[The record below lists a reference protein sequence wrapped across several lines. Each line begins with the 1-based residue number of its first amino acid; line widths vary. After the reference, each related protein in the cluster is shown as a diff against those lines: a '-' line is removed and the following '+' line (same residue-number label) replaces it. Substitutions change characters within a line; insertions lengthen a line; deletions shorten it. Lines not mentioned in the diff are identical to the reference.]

1 MKKQLLDSRK
11 FFALSCIY
19 MSVASAAF
27 AAEEAITELPA
38 VTVTV
43 GRGANLQEMDMST
56 TVMTREQVQQAPAT
70 SIQQIIN
77 KIPGVFAPEQAAGQL
92 HPTSQVFSM
101 RGFGTTTNINTLVM
115 VDGIPINDPYFRTL
129 DWEQVPKDSI
139 ERIEVIR
146 GGGATSLWGNL
157 AMGGIVNIVTREP
170 VAGEKRINASYGSF
184 NTKIGDVAATLSS
197 SDTLKVGINFGG
209 MMTDGYQKVPA
220 QYRSPQ
226 MVPTASHSG
235 KLTLSAYYTPDQ
247 DSKYYLKMF
256 GHKLQEQGALWSNTS
271 NAWDKYQ
278 VSGGGSTKLS
288 GGGSIN
294 VNGWFDRGEMDTQNA
309 GVTYNILT
317 PNAAVAPYVSQI
329 EQAKNHS
336 MGGSLFY
343 KNDFENI
350 NGFMVGADF
359 RDITAHDNENFYGST
374 GAQTSHIVIRAEHR
388 FQGIFAQGTYR
399 PSGIP
404 LDITVGLRED
414 FFQAVNASTAN
425 QVGTAAAP
433 TVTNNLA
440 NKSYRQF
447 DPRIGAKYYF
457 ANGFDVRAA
466 LYKNFAAQGMNQ
478 MYRTT
483 RSGTNY
489 LAANVGLV
497 PQSNIGQEIGIDY
510 IQPGLDVAFTL
521 FSNKLSNYIDYA
533 PVCVSAVAGGCDGN
547 AAIVGTGFD
556 NGTVRQ
562 INQYVNAGNA
572 TLKGAELLANWQ
584 ASETVQL
591 NGGLTRTIAYLN
603 SSVYPTAAPTNLQLG
618 QVPSWMATFSPTWQ
632 ATSSLKLTLQV
643 KSFPEFWNNT
653 AHTVVNSAATLADVG
668 FAYKYSKSVDIYGSV
683 QNIGSKSYYDNGL
696 GYSNINRTALNT
708 STIPT
713 LGIPFNMNVGI
724 RASF

>member
-1 MKKQLLDSRK
+1 MKARNKRSCL
-11 FFALSCIY
+11 ALSLLTIAVSQAVY
-19 MSVASAAF
+19 

-43 GRGANLQEMDMST
+43 GRGENLQEMDMST
-56 TVMTREQVQQAPAT
+56 TVMTREQVQDAPAP
-70 SIQQIIN
+70 SVQQIIN
-77 KIPGVFAPEQAAGQL
+77 KIPGVFAPEQAAGQI
-92 HPTSQVFSM
+92 HPTGQVFSL

-170 VAGEKRINASYGSF
+170 VVGEKRINASYGSF
-184 NTKIGDVAATLSS
+184 NTKAGDAAFTLSS
-197 SDTLKVGINFGG
+197 SETLKLGVNFGG
-209 MMTDGYQKVPA
+209 TQTDGYHKTPI

-226 MVPTASHSG
+226 MVPTASHAG
-235 KLTLSAYYTPDQ
+235 KATVSAYYTPSQ
-247 DSKYYLKMF
+247 DSKYYLKVF
-256 GHKLQEQGALWSNTS
+256 GHKLQEHGALWSITS
-271 NAWDKYQ
+271 NSWDKYQ
-278 VSGGGSTKLS
+278 INGGGSTKLS

-294 VNGWFDRGEMDTQNA
+294 INGWFDKGEMDTTNA
-309 GVTYNILT
+309 GYSYNILT
-317 PNAAVAPYVSQI
+317 PTAAVTPYVSHV

-343 KNDFENI
+343 KNDFKSI

-359 RDITAHDNENFYGST
+359 RGITADDNENFFGAN
-374 GAQTSHIVIRAEHR
+374 GAQTSHILIRAEHR

-414 FFQAVNASTAN
+414 FFQTIDAKVAN

-433 TVTNNLA
+433 TTINNLA

-457 ANGFDVRAA
+457 ENGFDVRGAV
-466 LYKNFAAQGMNQ
+466 YKNFAAQGMNQ
-478 MYRTT
+478 MYRST

-489 LAANVGLV
+489 LAYNAVLS
-497 PQSNIGQEIGIDY
+497 PQSNIGKEIGIDY
-510 IQPGLDVAFTL
+510 IQPGFDVAFTI
-521 FSNKLSNYIDYA
+521 FSNNLSNYIDYA
-533 PVCVSAVAGGCDGN
+533 PVCVSAAAGGCDTH
-547 AAIVGTGFD
+547 AAIAGTGFD
-556 NGTVRQ
+556 NGTVKQ
-562 INQYVNAGNA
+562 INQYVNAGNVV
-572 TLKGAELLANWQ
+572 LKGVELLGNWQ
-584 ASETVQL
+584 VSETVRV
-591 NGGLTRTIAYLN
+591 NGGVTRTIAYLT
-603 SSVYPTAAPTNLQLG
+603 SSAYPTAAPTNLQLG
-618 QVPSWMATFSPTWQ
+618 QVPSWMATLAPSWQ
-632 ATSSLKLTLQV
+632 ATPNLKLTLQV

-668 FAYKYSKSVDIYGSV
+668 FSYKLSKTADFYGTA
-683 QNIGSKSYYDNGL
+683 QNIGSKSYYDSGL
-696 GYSNINRTALNT
+696 QYTTINRTALTT
-708 STIPT
+708 STIPS
-713 LGIPFNMNVGI
+713 LGIPLNVNIGV
-724 RASF
+724 RVSF

>member
-1 MKKQLLDSRK
+1 MKKQLLNSGK
-11 FFALSCIY
+11 VFALSCIY
-19 MSVASAAF
+19 VSIANAAF
-27 AAEEAITELPA
+27 AAEEAIAELPA

-56 TVMTREQVQQAPAT
+56 TVMTREQVQLAPAP
-70 SIQQIIN
+70 SVQQIIN
-77 KIPGVFAPEQAAGQL
+77 KIPGVFAPEQAAGQI
-92 HPTSQVFSM
+92 HPTGQVFSM

-170 VAGEKRINASYGSF
+170 VADEKRINASYGSF
-184 NTKIGDVAATLSS
+184 NTKAGDVAVTLSS
-197 SDTLKVGINFGG
+197 SEKLKTGINFGG
-209 MMTDGYQKVPA
+209 TMTDGYHKTPA

-226 MVPTASHSG
+226 MVPTASHAG
-235 KLTLSAYYTPDQ
+235 KLTLSAYYTPSQ
-247 DSKYYLKMF
+247 DSKYYLKVF
-256 GHKLQEQGALWSNTS
+256 GHKIQEHGALWNNTS
-271 NAWDKYQ
+271 NSWDKYQ
-278 VSGGGSTKLS
+278 ISGGGSTKLS

-294 VNGWFDRGEMDTQNA
+294 MNGWFDKGEMDTRNA
-309 GVTYNILT
+309 ATVVTYNILT
-317 PNAAVAPYVSQI
+317 PNVAMTPYVSQV

-343 KNDFENI
+343 KKDFENVS
-350 NGFMVGADF
+350 GFMVGADF
-359 RDITAHDNENFYGST
+359 RDITANDNENFYNSA
-374 GAQTSHIVIRAEHR
+374 GAQTSHIIATAKHR

-404 LDITVGLRED
+404 LDITLGLRED
-414 FFQAVNASTAN
+414 FFQTVDGRMTNE
-425 QVGTAAAP
+425 VGG
-433 TVTNNLA
+433 VTTINNLV
-440 NKSYRQF
+440 NQSYRQF

-478 MYRTT
+478 MYRST
-483 RSGTNY
+483 RSGTSY
-489 LAANVGLV
+489 LAYNATLS
-497 PQSNIGQEIGIDY
+497 PQSNIGEEVGVDY

-533 PVCVSAVAGGCDGN
+533 PVCVSGVNGGCDAH
-547 AAIVGTGFD
+547 AAIIGTGFD

-572 TLKGAELLANWQ
+572 VLKGAELLANWQ

-591 NGGLTRTIAYLN
+591 NGGLTRTIAYLT
-603 SSVYPTAAPTNLQLG
+603 SSAYPTAAPTNLQLG
-618 QVPSWMATFSPTWQ
+618 QVPGWMATLAPTWQ
-632 ATSSLKLTLQV
+632 ATPSLKLTLQV
-643 KSFPEFWNNT
+643 KSFSEFWNNT
-653 AHTVVNSAATLADVG
+653 AHTVVNSGATLADIG
-668 FAYKYSKSVDIYGSV
+668 FAYKYSKAVDIYGSV
-683 QNIGSKSYYDNGL
+683 QNIGSRSYYDQGL
-696 GYSNINRTALNT
+696 TYTTMSRTALST
-708 STIPT
+708 SGIPS
-713 LGIPFNMNVGI
+713 LGIPLNINVGV